1 MSTPD
6 ASVAEARGA
15 LPAVCAAYP
24 ARIDHGTTADLRAAL
39 AAARAAGARRALVF
53 PVGSVE
59 PHGPHL
65 PLATDTILAAE
76 TARLAVE
83 TLRNEGVFSLAA
95 PALPYGVTDFAV
107 GFAGAL
113 TVPAEALIGL
123 LVGVAGAALG
133 DGFETVCLVN
143 HHLEPGQLAALE
155 TARARIVEIHGAGAA
170 RAPSV
175 VSRRWGKHLGAE
187 FKSGACH
194 AGSYETSL
202 VLAAEPERVNRAVA
216 DALPALDVS
225 LSVAIAAGTTSFA
238 AAGMHA
244 AYTGHPAEAS
254 AAEGA
259 RLYAAHAAMVV
270 AEVLESFDEIT
281 ARGEAVAPGR
291 AQETPHG

>member
-1 MSTPD
+1 MNAGLP
-6 ASVAEARGA
+6 EA
-15 LPAVCAAYP
+15 CAAYP
-24 ARIDHGTTADLRAAL
+24 QRLDHGTTAGLRAAL
-39 AAARAAGARRALVF
+39 AAARASGVRRALVF

-76 TARLAVE
+76 TARLSVE
-83 TLRNEGVFSLAA
+83 TLRNQGVFAVAA

-113 TVPAEALIGL
+113 TVPAEALVAL
-123 LVGVAGAALG
+123 LVGVAAAALG

-143 HHLEPGQLAALE
+143 HHLEPGQLAALAAAQ
-155 TARARIVEIHGAGAA
+155 TRIVEAHGAGAA

-175 VSRRWGKHLGAE
+175 VSRRWGRHLGAE
-187 FKSGACH
+187 FKTGACH

-202 VLAAEPERVNRAVA
+202 VLAATPALVEIGVA
-216 DALPALDVS
+216 ANLPALDVS
-225 LSVAIAAGTTSFA
+225 LSAAIAAGTTSFV

-244 AYTGHPAEAS
+244 AYTGHPAQAS
-254 AAEGA
+254 AEEGA
-259 RLYAAHAAMVV
+259 RLYGAHAAMVV

-281 ARGEAVAPGR
+281 ARGEAAPDLS
-291 AQETPHG
+291 QETPHG